1 MNGNCFFAFRHFD
14 LGNVSQER
22 PAFRQLEQSPGS
34 CHMLGTFYLIS
45 SHPHTIPMGR
55 DNGDSIFQ
63 KRKLRLTVTLPPL
76 PQVSQL
82 VGRRNPESHPGL
94 CASKHGGPILPLVPT
109 CGPCQVARPSQ
120 GQRAAYL
127 TAEPVESASS
137 PAPPG
142 ASAGPFLPRPGAPV
156 GVPGA
161 GSGGCGWIPSSSAP
175 LWPVDE
181 SGIKRA
187 RSGDLSP
194 LPSSSYAPGCTEN
207 SPLLSGGF
215 IGLLRMT
222 RDVGDG
228 LATAAILYHVN
239 LTPNRS

>member
-1 MNGNCFFAFRHFD
+1 MNGNCFFAFPHFD

-22 PAFRQLEQSPGS
+22 PAFGQLEQSPGS
-34 CHMLGTFYLIS
+34 CHMLGTFYLTS
-45 SHPHTIPMGR
+45 SHPHTVPMGR

-63 KRKLRLTVTLPPL
+63 KRKLRLTVTPPTPTPGLPA
-76 PQVSQL
+76 SW
-82 VGRRNPESHPGL
+82 RRNPESHAGL
-94 CASKHGGPILPLVPT
+94 CASKHGGPILPLVPM

-120 GQRAAYL
+120 GQRAVYL

-142 ASAGPFLPRPGAPV
+142 ASAGPFLPRPGAPI
-156 GVPGA
+156 GVSGA

-187 RSGDLSP
+187 GRGDLSP
-194 LPSSSYAPGCTEN
+194 PPSSSYTPGHTEN
-207 SPLLSGGF
+207 SPFLGGGL
-215 IGLLRMT
+215 IGLLRT
-222 RDVGDG
+222 
-228 LATAAILYHVN
+228 T
-239 LTPNRS
+239 